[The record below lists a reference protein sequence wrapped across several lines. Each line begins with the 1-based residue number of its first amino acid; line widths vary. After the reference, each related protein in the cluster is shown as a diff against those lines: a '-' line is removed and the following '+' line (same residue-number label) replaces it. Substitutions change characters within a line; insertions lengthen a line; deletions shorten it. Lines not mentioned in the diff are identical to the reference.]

1 LGLTLLL
8 LAALALPAAAQQQP
22 AAPQPQPQPQRRAAP
37 PPAPPREAVRLPL
50 PPEYEKPMLE
60 LSETLGSLAFL
71 ATLCRPDER
80 PNPWQKRME
89 MLVESEGAAQGNRE
103 RLMGA
108 YNAGF
113 STFSTTYRQCTD
125 AARAVR
131 AMLVREASRLARMLD
146 QRYGG

>member
-1 LGLTLLL
+1 MKRG
-8 LAALALPAAAQQQP
+8 ALALLLIAMLSAAAVAQQQP
-22 AAPQPQPQPQRRAAP
+22 APQPQRRAAP
-37 PPAPPREAVRLPL
+37 PPQPPREPVRPPL
-50 PPEYEKPMLE
+50 PAEYEKPMLE

-71 ATLCRPDER
+71 TALCRPEER

-89 MLVESEGAAQGNRE
+89 TLVESEGAAQGNRE

-113 STFSTTYRQCTD
+113 SSFSTTYRQCTD
-125 AARAVR
+125 AARAAR
-131 AMLVREASRLARMLD
+131 SILVREASRLARALE

>member
-1 LGLTLLL
+1 MKR
-8 LAALALPAAAQQQP
+8 AALAILLIAALSAPGMAQQQ
-22 AAPQPQPQPQRRAAP
+22 AAPQPQRRAAP
-37 PPAPPREAVRLPL
+37 SPQPPKEPVRPPL
-50 PPEYEKPMLE
+50 PAEYEKPMLE

-71 ATLCRPDER
+71 TTLCRPNER

-89 MLVESEGAAQGNRE
+89 TLVESEGAAQGNRE

-108 YNAGF
+108 YNSGF

-125 AARAVR
+125 AARAAR
-131 AMLVREASRLARMLD
+131 SILVREASRLARALE

>member
-1 LGLTLLL
+1 MRRAGLTLLL
-8 LAALALPAAAQQQP
+8 LAALALPVAAQQQS
-22 AAPQPQPQPQRRAAP
+22 AAPQPPRRAAP
-37 PPAPPREAVRLPL
+37 PPAPPKEPARPPL
-50 PPEYEKPMLE
+50 PAEYEKPMLE

-71 ATLCRPDER
+71 TTLCRPDER

-89 MLVESEGAAQGNRE
+89 TLVASEGTAQGNRE

-125 AARAVR
+125 AARAAR
-131 AMLVREASRLARMLD
+131 SMLVREASRLARTLE

>member
-1 LGLTLLL
+1 MKRR
-8 LAALALPAAAQQQP
+8 ALALLLVALLPVPAMAQQQP
-22 AAPQPQPQPQRRAAP
+22 APQTQRRAAP
-37 PPAPPREAVRLPL
+37 PPQPPKEPVRPTLPA
-50 PPEYEKPMLE
+50 EYEKPMLE

-71 ATLCRPDER
+71 TTLCRPEER

-89 MLVESEGAAQGNRE
+89 TLVESEGNAQGNRE

-113 STFSTTYRQCTD
+113 SSFSTTYRQCTD
-125 AARAVR
+125 AARAAR
-131 AMLVREASRLARMLD
+131 SILVREASRLARALE

>member
-1 LGLTLLL
+1 M
-8 LAALALPAAAQQQP
+8 
-22 AAPQPQPQPQRRAAP
+22 
-37 PPAPPREAVRLPL
+37 
-50 PPEYEKPMLE
+50 K
-60 LSETLGSLAFL
+60 
-71 ATLCRPDER
+71 R

-89 MLVESEGAAQGNRE
+89 TLVESEGTAQGNRE

-125 AARAVR
+125 AARAAR
-131 AMLVREASRLARMLD
+131 SILVREASRLARALE